1 MRSRKALSD
10 PGLRVF
16 WRLPAFNSAAARAA
30 AAFRERL
37 DRGELFLGTSRR
49 SFFSRAFSLG
59 GFAVGYAALQ
69 GLGLTSSAAARPRL
83 TGPDVR
89 RSGRP
94 VPRRRRAPA
103 SGPRRGAERP
113 PVIDWNRQAFNLG
126 PWIHWEADGNDPAAY
141 RLLGQSQGR
150 VLLSGAHLSQLP
162 SWQEGGA
169 AAARRTVGLI
179 ADRVRADHL
188 TPAHS

>member
-37 DRGELFLGTSRR
+37 DRGELFLGISRR
-49 SFFSRAFSLG
+49 SFVSRAFSLG
-59 GFAVGYAALQ
+59 GFAAGYAALQ
-69 GLGLTSSAAARPRL
+69 GLGLTSSAAAQETPNLPRDF
-83 TGPDVR
+83 GKG
-89 RSGRP
+89 RS
-94 VPRRRRAPA
+94 V
-103 SGPRRGAERP
+103 
-113 PVIDWNRQAFNLG
+113 
-126 PWIHWEADGNDPAAY
+126 
-141 RLLGQSQGR
+141 LGQPQGR
-150 VLLSGAHLSQLP
+150 VFLSGAHLSQLP
-162 SWQEGGA
+162 SWQEGGV

-179 ADRVRADHL
+179 ADHVRADRL